1 MVVAT
6 RLKGKV
12 ALVTGASSGMGCA
25 IAVRYA
31 KEGASVAMVDI
42 NKVDGDQV
50 LHMIRDTGGQ
60 ADFFQCDVSKI
71 DQVKAAVA
79 ATIRRFGKLHVLVN
93 AAGIVDQ
100 GDVLLADM
108 TEDAWDRTMA
118 VNLKGPFYFS
128 RYAIPEIVTCGGGS
142 VINIASIAGML
153 GADRC
158 AYAASKG
165 ALISLTRNVA
175 RQFGPK
181 VRVNAICPGPIE
193 TPLLQRF
200 RTMRA
205 EKGDTRTLTL
215 PVMLGRTGRA
225 EEVADTACF
234 LASDDSSYIT
244 SAVIPVDGGLTGM

>member
-1 MVVAT
+1 MGT

-12 ALVTGASSGMGCA
+12 ALVTGAASGMGCA
-25 IAVRYA
+25 IAMRYA
-31 KEGASVAMVDI
+31 REGASVSMVDI
-42 NKVDGDQV
+42 NKTDGEQV
-50 LHMIRDTGGQ
+50 VRTIRDTGGQ
-60 ADFFQCDVSKI
+60 ADFVRCDVSKG
-71 DQVKAAVA
+71 DDVKAAVA
-79 ATIRRFGKLHVLVN
+79 ATIRRFGKLHILVN

-100 GDVLLADM
+100 GDVLIADM
-108 TEDAWDRTMA
+108 TEEAWDRTMA

-142 VINIASIAGML
+142 VINIASVAGML

-165 ALISLTRNVA
+165 ALIALTRNVA
-175 RQFGPK
+175 RQFGPE

-200 RTMRA
+200 RAIRA
-205 EKGDTRTLTL
+205 EKGDTRALTL
-215 PVMLGRTGRA
+215 PVMLERTGRA
-225 EEVADTACF
+225 EEIADAACF